1 MLIAIIEIAV
11 NETEIKRMKLM
22 HSFTH
27 SFCNTRGNAMLRAK
41 IDPEMFSKYSEKF
54 ALGGKILIF
63 ELTWRICKNKLWRNF
78 HE

>member
-27 SFCNTRGNAMLRAK
+27 SFSNTRGNAMLRAK
-41 IDPEMFSKYSEKF
+41 IDPEMLSKHSESSLLAEKF
-54 ALGGKILIF
+54 
-63 ELTWRICKNKLWRNF
+63 
-78 HE
+78 